1 MHFYIYKKVAIRTI
15 NDHVDYH
22 WSPDLRSCRLCEQEF
37 TKSKSFWYTVHL
49 LILTQG
55 AMDNHLT
62 QPPVVQLFS
71 KSKVQGSKVLTETTN
86 H

>member
-15 NDHVDYH
+15 NDHVDYQ
-22 WSPDLRSCRLCEQEF
+22 WSPNLRSCQLCEQE
-37 TKSKSFWYTVHL
+37 KSKSFWYTVHL